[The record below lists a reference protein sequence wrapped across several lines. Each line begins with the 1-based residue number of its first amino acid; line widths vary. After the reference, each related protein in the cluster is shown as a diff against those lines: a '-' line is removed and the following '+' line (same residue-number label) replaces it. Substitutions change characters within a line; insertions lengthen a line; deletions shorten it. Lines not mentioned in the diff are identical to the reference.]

1 LDTTELEAMTTEELR
16 ERAKSS
22 GVPGAKKLGR
32 EELVELL
39 TGTDDAMTRSEERL
53 TVDTEREQVGAGQIR
68 KYVVTEEASVTVPVH
83 REELRLEREPITEE
97 NRAAAES
104 GLEISEAD
112 YEVRLYEE
120 HPVVG
125 TETVPVE
132 RVRLT
137 KDVHT
142 EERTVTG
149 EVRKERI
156 EVTMPGEES
165 RELD

>member
-1 LDTTELEAMTTEELR
+1 LDTAELEAMTTEELR
-16 ERAKSS
+16 ERARNS
-22 GVPGAKKLGR
+22 GVPGAKKLRR
-32 EELVELL
+32 EELVEAL
-39 TGTDDAMTRSEERL
+39 TNTDDAMTRSEERL
-53 TVDTEREQVGAGQIR
+53 TVDTEREQVGTGQIR

-83 REELRLEREPITEE
+83 REELRLEREPITYE

-132 RVRLT
+132 RIRLT

-156 EVTMPGEES
+156 EVTMPGEEP
-165 RELD
+165 RPLD